1 MRPTTLFLCFI
12 FCIFMGNTKK
22 MFAQSY
28 LDTCATESTESSDA
42 SGAFSY
48 STAPLDPSTDDPI
61 VLNVFFWQVQK
72 PDGSYGWGE
81 FSEDKV
87 LECIAKL
94 NIFFNQYNIFFKYR
108 GYDSFT
114 TPANLP
120 LVKYELVDTNGDGIP
135 DTYQC
140 VNYPGQY
147 DPDGYGNVGR
157 CQIGQFFNYAA
168 NNHKTPNAI
177 NIYVPYGSEFGGAA
191 RGVGSDMII
200 LKADKLN
207 SVTTTHEMGHALGL
221 YHTRSKTNG
230 CSNKEHTTRI
240 ATPPPCNQNDDYNA
254 PCADDNVVDTAAN
267 TCYYHFDNGVGF
279 CPYVNENCE
288 YFGTEKDEDE
298 VQYQIFPEDVKNA
311 MSDAYCFDCIEDYL
325 TPGQVR
331 RMREKIGAYQPLI
344 NATTTVAS
352 LYEPY
357 KGEYYVVGPL
367 PPHYIPPHFQPGFEY
382 RFVECRCECPE
393 PADYNDISFYSNN
406 NTILL
411 QIDKNEQDYSTIVH
425 PNHSAILIKHEIGS
439 VFYPQA
445 RRCYENYNRKPTDGR
460 ITRFND
466 NVFNTNITVTPKDS
480 LGINNPTLI
489 NTLDPGLYKIEENY
503 QDGSTQQ
510 TVIFKEA
517 N

>member
-1 MRPTTLFLCFI
+1 MTPTKLFLCFF
-12 FCIFMGNTKK
+12 FCIFMGNNTK

-28 LDTCATESTESSDA
+28 LDTCATEGTINADMPGE
-42 SGAFSY
+42 FSY
-48 STAPLDPSTDDPI
+48 STAPLDPATDDPI

-87 LECIAKL
+87 LGCIAKL
-94 NIFFNQYNIFFKYR
+94 NIFYNQFNIFFKYR
-108 GYDSFT
+108 GYDSFAS
-114 TPANLP
+114 PGNLP
-120 LVKYELVDTNGDGIP
+120 LVEWIWDETLQRYVCHTV
-135 DTYQC
+135 T
-140 VNYPGQY
+140 GQF

-157 CQIGQFFNYAA
+157 CQIGEFFTYASNNY
-168 NNHKTPNAI
+168 KTPNAI

-191 RGVGSDMII
+191 SGIGSDMII

-207 SVTTTHEMGHALGL
+207 SATHEMGHALGL
-221 YHTRSKTNG
+221 YHTRAKGNG
-230 CSNKEHTTRI
+230 CSNREHTTRI
-240 ATPPPCNQNDDYNA
+240 ATPPPCNPNNEYNA

-267 TCYYHFDNGVGF
+267 TCYYHFDNNGAGY
-279 CPYVNENCE
+279 CPYVNENCN
-288 YFGTEKDEDE
+288 YFGTETDEIN
-298 VQYQIFPEDVKNA
+298 VQYQIFHEDVINT
-311 MSDAYCFDCIEDYL
+311 MSDAYCYSCSQDYL
-325 TPGQVR
+325 TPGQIR
-331 RMREKIGAYQPLI
+331 RMREKIGNYQPLI
-344 NATTTVAS
+344 NATTIVAS

-357 KGEYYVVGPL
+357 KGEYYVIGPL

-393 PADYNDISFYSNN
+393 PVDYNDISFYSNN

-411 QIDKNEQDYSTIVH
+411 QIDKNEQDYSRIVH

-445 RRCYENYNRKPTDGR
+445 RRCYDNYNRRPMDGSV
-460 ITRFND
+460 TRFND
-466 NVFNTNITVTPKDS
+466 NIFNANVTVTPKDS

-489 NTLDPGLYKIEENY
+489 NTLDMGLYKIEENY
-503 QDGSTQQ
+503 DDGSTQQ
-510 TVIFKEA
+510 TIIYKQP